1 MATKNTTAY
10 AEIVKFDEQEDG
22 TVIAYG
28 KATDA
33 TLDSDEQ
40 ICDPEWLKR
49 AMPEWFKYGNIR
61 EQHSSIAAGVATEYE
76 EKDGGH
82 FITAHIVDA
91 NSAKKIKTGVL
102 KGFSIGIRRP
112 RVIKDNKALGGRI
125 VDGEIVEISVV
136 DRPANPACTLVVAKA
151 VGGVMTQVEEYTEKG
166 SPDQERDERG
176 RFSSDGGSSDEPYLG
191 EKRDFGTWDNPNYE
205 EIESAVSE
213 HMDSAT
219 DLQSETERLANEPS
233 NSEGSYESEDESDIN
248 QALEE
253 VNNGNESLSNAQT
266 ALQFHDVIGHL
277 EAAATSFRNASN
289 YLENANSEAGS
300 DAQILSDEIRNT
312 VTQMQ
317 DSNQGKYAKARKT
330 AADIGKGSPDQPRDE
345 NGRFASTN
353 DSLDRQS
360 AALGEENRNALA
372 AAEYAVAERALNEV
386 MAEDSGSYAT
396 GDNVAAA
403 QDIADKYYADHELFV
418 GNGQPASE
426 ESEYARGSAET
437 AQRVVDASGEKEAT
451 DMFNNARDM
460 MDRAW
465 ADRSVSALI
474 RGYISGQYNG
484 VQHAFLA
491 RFGYFPGTKGLKAI
505 STAVNK
511 YADTDIKK
519 FDQGAFDTARRA
531 LATLIQVEA
540 GEMAD
545 GSDETY
551 SLSCLLQAVH
561 SLMCWYEGEEEEGE
575 TMEMPEGIEMSN
587 EPDLEKGSPD
597 QARDDHG
604 RFTSDGGSVSAETS
618 QANSERINESREATS
633 RLVQDANNVVTSLR
647 ESGDL
652 SPRESGRIA
661 EVNAT
666 LQSVER
672 DIQGSHFARAEIKLS
687 NEADRVSPLT
697 RDSKLSSSARELYS
711 DLYSTLRSAAD
722 NCMTASN
729 LQGGRISVSADGRD
743 YVAGPNAKSV
753 DSESKADEVED
764 GACKDC
770 GEKECKCAEGGYVAT
785 EKSAD
790 AELRDTIMEI
800 VKSLLP
806 TEVGEEDKTKAAE
819 SVRIEVLEAELA
831 QVKSLAAP
839 NGPRRFGAVS
849 STSKEQLNKA
859 KAQQYRA
866 KADLTLDKALA
877 DGYRQMARD
886 LETNSNPTKGDANNG
901 N

>member
-166 SPDQERDERG
+166 SPDQPRDDNG
-176 RFSSDGGSSDEPYLG
+176 RFASGDGGSESGQGTSGDTRAELGSMKDEAKELADNAKLFGQEYH
-191 EKRDFGTWDNPNYE
+191 RDGGNPQAASAMLNGAKHLE
-205 EIESAVSE
+205 DAAKDLSRASVSTMSAGMRLSRIESAQDNLSRAANLFEIASDYGMKEGGEAMESVQ
-213 HMDSAT
+213 
-219 DLQSETERLANEPS
+219 DLAMR
-233 NSEGSYESEDESDIN
+233 
-248 QALEE
+248 
-253 VNNGNESLSNAQT
+253 
-266 ALQFHDVIGHL
+266 LQFVAED
-277 EAAATSFRNASN
+277 AAKST
-289 YLENANSEAGS
+289 
-300 DAQILSDEIRNT
+300 DT
-312 VTQMQ
+312 
-317 DSNQGKYAKARKT
+317 
-330 AADIGKGSPDQPRDE
+330 DIEKGSPDQPRDE
-345 NGRFASTN
+345 NGRFASGDGSG
-353 DSLDRQS
+353 DSS
-360 AALGEENRNALA
+360 
-372 AAEYAVAERALNEV
+372 
-386 MAEDSGSYAT
+386 DSGSDPMMVLNDAEMYIGGIQEGLNLISNEDPRMQDFQWEAYTSASQYIDEAMQGISYALDEENQSDTQT
-396 GDNVAAA
+396 GLDGTLAALYEA
-403 QDIADKYYADHELFV
+403 QSNLGD
-418 GNGQPASE
+418 
-426 ESEYARGSAET
+426 
-437 AQRVVDASGEKEAT
+437 
-451 DMFNNARDM
+451 
-460 MDRAW
+460 
-465 ADRSVSALI
+465 
-474 RGYISGQYNG
+474 
-484 VQHAFLA
+484 LA
-491 RFGYFPGTKGLKAI
+491 RNGGEFGDSFQSFYDTVSETISSLEPHSEIAHLKFI
-505 STAVNK
+505 SSRVKK
-511 YADTDIKK
+511 YAATDIKK

-561 SLMCWYEGEEEEGE
+561 SLMCWYEGEENEGE
-575 TMEMPEGIEMSN
+575 TMEMPEGIEMSD
-587 EPDLEKGSPD
+587 EPETVKAENTVCETCGEKECKCS
-597 QARDDHG
+597 
-604 RFTSDGGSVSAETS
+604 
-618 QANSERINESREATS
+618 
-633 RLVQDANNVVTSLR
+633 
-647 ESGDL
+647 
-652 SPRESGRIA
+652 
-661 EVNAT
+661 
-666 LQSVER
+666 
-672 DIQGSHFARAEIKLS
+672 
-687 NEADRVSPLT
+687 
-697 RDSKLSSSARELYS
+697 
-711 DLYSTLRSAAD
+711 
-722 NCMTASN
+722 
-729 LQGGRISVSADGRD
+729 
-743 YVAGPNAKSV
+743 
-753 DSESKADEVED
+753 SKADEVPE

-770 GEKECKCAEGGYVAT
+770 GEMKCKCAEGGYVAT

-819 SVRIEVLEAELA
+819 SERIEVLEAELA

-886 LETNSNPTKGDANNG
+886 LETNSDSTKGDANNG

>member
-151 VGGVMTQVEEYTEKG
+151 VGGVMTRVEEYTEKG
-166 SPDQERDERG
+166 SPDQPRDDNGRFASGDGGSESGQGTSGNASGELSSMKDEAKELADNAKLFGQEYHRDGGNPQAASAMLNGAKHLEDAAKDLSRASASTMSAGMRLSRIESAQDNLSRAANLFEIASDYGMKEGGEAMESVQDLAMRVQFVAEDAAKSAGTDIAKGSPDQERDDHG
-176 RFSSDGGSSDEPYLG
+176 RFSSGGGSSDTSEQSQTNGSPYGDWQDPNWGAIADSLDNHLSDAEQIVSMVEPNG
-191 EKRDFGTWDNPNYE
+191 
-205 EIESAVSE
+205 SE
-213 HMDSAT
+213 PDDEYYNEAT
-219 DLQSETERLANEPS
+219 QLL
-233 NSEGSYESEDESDIN
+233 SEGYASLQDAYNAQQYADVPYFLGQAVQSFQAAAGSLESMADD
-248 QALEE
+248 
-253 VNNGNESLSNAQT
+253 SNAESTTSLVNDIRGTIQGLNT
-266 ALQFHDVIGHL
+266 GLGKSYRAHL
-277 EAAATSFRNASN
+277 
-289 YLENANSEAGS
+289 L
-300 DAQILSDEIRNT
+300 
-312 VTQMQ
+312 
-317 DSNQGKYAKARKT
+317 
-330 AADIGKGSPDQPRDE
+330 KGSPDQPRDD
-345 NGRFASTN
+345 NGRFASGDGGGSS
-353 DSLDRQS
+353 DSSSGGSVQ
-360 AALGEENRNALA
+360 
-372 AAEYAVAERALNEV
+372 AAEQADTHLSGLEEEFSRIANGSESKYTESQWENITSAQQYLEEARSAIDSAFDPEIFDLTESIDGALSAMYEAESNIGTVARSH
-386 MAEDSGSYAT
+386 EDE
-396 GDNVAAA
+396 DRWQNI
-403 QDIADKYYADHELFV
+403 QD
-418 GNGQPASE
+418 
-426 ESEYARGSAET
+426 
-437 AQRVVDASGEKEAT
+437 
-451 DMFNNARDM
+451 MARDVISVLEPYS
-460 MDRAW
+460 DVAHLKFISRRA
-465 ADRSVSALI
+465 R
-474 RGYISGQYNG
+474 
-484 VQHAFLA
+484 
-491 RFGYFPGTKGLKAI
+491 
-505 STAVNK
+505 K

-587 EPDLEKGSPD
+587 EPETVKAEDTICETCGEKDCKCS
-597 QARDDHG
+597 
-604 RFTSDGGSVSAETS
+604 
-618 QANSERINESREATS
+618 
-633 RLVQDANNVVTSLR
+633 
-647 ESGDL
+647 
-652 SPRESGRIA
+652 
-661 EVNAT
+661 
-666 LQSVER
+666 
-672 DIQGSHFARAEIKLS
+672 
-687 NEADRVSPLT
+687 
-697 RDSKLSSSARELYS
+697 
-711 DLYSTLRSAAD
+711 
-722 NCMTASN
+722 
-729 LQGGRISVSADGRD
+729 
-743 YVAGPNAKSV
+743 
-753 DSESKADEVED
+753 SKADEVPE

-770 GEKECKCAEGGYVAT
+770 GEMKCKCAEGGYVAT

-819 SVRIEVLEAELA
+819 SERIEVLEAELA